1 MRQPYNGWAVG
12 LSYHG
17 SRKSFNSAL
26 QMLIFTASELQIRK
40 NLVEAVI
47 VIVTS
52 HRPEIKRYCSL
63 NLNSYLMLIII
74 KKSRIGEPIRMKT
87 QEKLVR

>member
-1 MRQPYNGWAVG
+1 MHFAAAAMRQPYNGWAVG

-40 NLVEAVI
+40 NWG
-47 VIVTS
+47 
-52 HRPEIKRYCSL
+52 H
-63 NLNSYLMLIII
+63 
-74 KKSRIGEPIRMKT
+74 KKYRWMQKND
-87 QEKLVR
+87 

>member
-40 NLVEAVI
+40 NWVI
-47 VIVTS
+47 PHCEPNGLNNDSYDGRNS
-52 HRPEIKRYCSL
+52 HTLQVHYFGKP
-63 NLNSYLMLIII
+63 
-74 KKSRIGEPIRMKT
+74 
-87 QEKLVR
+87 

>member
-1 MRQPYNGWAVG
+1 MNFVSYRTQTTIHFAAAAMRKTYNGWAVG

-40 NLVEAVI
+40 NW
-47 VIVTS
+47 
-52 HRPEIKRYCSL
+52 
-63 NLNSYLMLIII
+63 
-74 KKSRIGEPIRMKT
+74 
-87 QEKLVR
+87 